1 MVCNMAKKKQILI
14 EYDDEEAGHRIFISK
29 EAEGKRDLETD
40 FMGGIK
46 SKLEDMIEDG
56 VLKNSL
62 KWALKYVPRDYHL
75 ENMKVSIVDEGLRL
89 EEENGDFH
97 FVDLP
102 PEEAQKFLD
111 VIEQSTEL
119 LPSE

>member
-1 MVCNMAKKKQILI
+1 MAKKKQILI

-29 EAEGKRDLETD
+29 DAEGKRDLETD